1 MAFSKAARNGKHGGG
16 AGMGGARWRGRHA
29 RHSTAFHAIAVVVLL
44 CFTMFHVELS
54 ARRLVDATALDLT
67 CRVGR
72 ATTRNMT
79 RYYVRLFYKTKG
91 GQRMT
96 TIVDAADYILNKY
109 GTPDI

>member
-1 MAFSKAARNGKHGGG
+1 MG
-16 AGMGGARWRGRHA
+16 AGQEWAGPGGRGRHA
-29 RHSTAFHAIAVVVLL
+29 RHSTAFHAIAVVILL
-44 CFTMFHVELS
+44 CFTVFHVELS

-67 CRVGR
+67 RRVGR

-79 RYYVRLFYKTKG
+79 RYYVRLVYKTKG